1 MIKKIRNILY
11 LIDVLYGI
19 GIALFSTTI
28 YLFMEKRGYSIAHI
42 NLFMASFWIV
52 SFLAEVPSGVFSD
65 SFGRRNAAI
74 LSCIIRG
81 LGLLIL
87 FGINGGIILLVISGG
102 LTAIGSALYSG
113 SMSSWAIDEIQKVD
127 PNYDFSLIF
136 SKEKIIM
143 AIVTMVAGYAGAQV
157 VGTKNLGYPIV
168 LSAVVLFVTGIILA
182 VIVKNDNSHKKS
194 MDFSKGIEE
203 YKKTLESS
211 VKFLKEN
218 KKFFVVCGLFGCVAF
233 LSTPAFNQWQL
244 YFQNKKLGLISGYI
258 HVFISIFGM
267 IGAYI
272 VSKLKIKNK
281 PRFFMI
287 CNFLLFLTLVTSV
300 LQDNLYVALLYFF
313 MHVLILTAEEVIQFT
328 YLNELLNQ
336 KTRNSLLSLYYTVD
350 AIITIIIILLS
361 GWICNFVDLG
371 ISWIILGGIGIIL
384 SIPLSLVLM
393 KGIIGEKYK

>member
-1 MIKKIRNILY
+1 
-11 LIDVLYGI
+11 
-19 GIALFSTTI
+19 
-28 YLFMEKRGYSIAHI
+28 
-42 NLFMASFWIV
+42 
-52 SFLAEVPSGVFSD
+52 
-65 SFGRRNAAI
+65 
-74 LSCIIRG
+74 
-81 LGLLIL
+81 
-87 FGINGGIILLVISGG
+87 
-102 LTAIGSALYSG
+102 
-113 SMSSWAIDEIQKVD
+113 
-127 PNYDFSLIF
+127 
-136 SKEKIIM
+136 M

-287 CNFLLFLTLVTSV
+287 CET
-300 LQDNLYVALLYFF
+300 
-313 MHVLILTAEEVIQFT
+313 M
-328 YLNELLNQ
+328 
-336 KTRNSLLSLYYTVD
+336 KKSL
-350 AIITIIIILLS
+350 
-361 GWICNFVDLG
+361 
-371 ISWIILGGIGIIL
+371 
-384 SIPLSLVLM
+384 
-393 KGIIGEKYK
+393 